1 MPKIVSR
8 NFIELLTAYK
18 ENKAG
23 CVLEGGSR
31 CFDGNQE
38 IITLEGIKK
47 IKDISENDLCKSY
60 NHQTNEIEFKQVV
73 ALNKQK
79 NTKKCFLI
87 KLKDGTEIKVTK
99 DHKFFFNNRYIE
111 IENILSLL
119 KK

>member
-1 MPKIVSR
+1 MAVIVNENYLQIR
-8 NFIELLTAYK
+8 KAYK
-18 ENKAG
+18 TGKAAA
-23 CVLEGGSR
+23 VLEGGSR
-31 CFDGNQE
+31 CFDGDQE